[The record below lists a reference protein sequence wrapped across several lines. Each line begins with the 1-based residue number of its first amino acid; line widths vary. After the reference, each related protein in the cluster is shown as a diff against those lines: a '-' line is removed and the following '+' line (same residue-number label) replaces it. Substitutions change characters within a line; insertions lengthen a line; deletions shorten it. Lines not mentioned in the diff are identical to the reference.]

1 MFRALPKDASWR
13 EVLDWTGYPDRT
25 TVNDKRVEGADYNL
39 PDSGAVHLS
48 IKDEKLTGIT
58 YTDKDGKSEELLK

>member
-1 MFRALPKDASWR
+1 MLSLSSGEAWR

-25 TVNDKRVEGADYNL
+25 TVNDKRVEGADYDL
-39 PDSGAVHLS
+39 PDAAAVHLS
-48 IKDEKLTGIT
+48 IKDGKLTGVT